1 MTKDPESP
9 YTKPIEEMRR
19 LVRERFENSAELQ
32 QLRARI
38 VTERKQAQRTIL
50 EKIADRTQIEVASLL
65 DRDQGRREAGRRQV
79 AETFSRLE
87 ARVGERAKADASRFQ
102 RIRASYLKSF
112 GGIAPLVPGTTQLK
126 FRDPLVW
133 AGDASPG
140 KCTYLG
146 SGITSG
152 WIGPQSEASA
162 DIAPSTDSPGMW
174 LYPRLY
180 IDSKDCDDMNVGT
193 TLQDVTYRMS
203 APATSFGVSSVRVD
217 LISNGIASCHIG
229 DGGWTWSPSYLYQH
243 SLVTLDAYIAQLL
256 DGEWHMWPLLSDTLF
271 AGHGDYVQQIRLLLS
286 NQTYSV
292 NLAIRGADV
301 GGGDL
306 LCFVEVGCSVQAEG
320 TDGRVSIDFS
330 AGDSRGIFV
339 GGVALLG
346 ASL

>member
-1 MTKDPESP
+1 MAKDPGSQ
-9 YTKPIEEMRR
+9 YKKPIQEMRR
-19 LVRERFENSAELQ
+19 LARERFGNPHELQ

-50 EKIADRTQIEVASLL
+50 KKIADRTQIDVASLL
-65 DRDQGRREAGRRQV
+65 DNDRGRREATRRQV

-87 ARVGERAKADASRFQ
+87 ARVGRRAKADASRFQ
-102 RIRASYLKSF
+102 RIRALYLKSF
-112 GGIAPLVPGTTQLK
+112 GGKAPLAPGTTQLK

-140 KCTYLG
+140 KCTYFG
-146 SGITSG
+146 SGIVSP

-162 DIAPSTDSPGMW
+162 DIAPSTDSPGIW

-180 IDSKDCDDMNVGT
+180 IDSNDCDDMNVGT
-193 TLQDVTYRMS
+193 TLQDVTYRMA
-203 APATSFGVSSVRVD
+203 APATSFGVSSIRVD
-217 LISNGIASCHIG
+217 LIGNGIASCHIG

-243 SLVTLDAYIAQLL
+243 SSVTLDAYIAQLL

-271 AGHGDYVQQIRLLLS
+271 AAHGDYVQQIRLLLS
-286 NQTYSV
+286 GQTYSS
-292 NLAIRGADV
+292 NLAIRGSDV

-306 LCFVEVGCSVQAEG
+306 LCFVEVACSVQAEG

-330 AGDSRGIFV
+330 AGNSRGIFV
-339 GGVALLG
+339 GGVTLLG